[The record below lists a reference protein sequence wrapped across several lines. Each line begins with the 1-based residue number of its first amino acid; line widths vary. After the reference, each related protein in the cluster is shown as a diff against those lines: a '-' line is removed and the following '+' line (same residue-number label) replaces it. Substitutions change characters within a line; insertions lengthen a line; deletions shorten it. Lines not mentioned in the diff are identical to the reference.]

1 MASPDAPLSLT
12 RDTLRVLAR
21 AQGLALSDAD
31 LDAVLPLVQATRVLL
46 DELASAPLQDVE
58 PTSLYHMR

>member
-1 MASPDAPLSLT
+1 MADPAPALT
-12 RDTLRVLAR
+12 RDTLRIAAQ

-46 DELASAPLQDVE
+46 DELARAPLDDVE
-58 PTSLYHMR
+58 PTSLYLMR